1 MNRNKRIDRK
11 SLLIVCVVLTL
22 LLASQSVALAAS
34 AKFTA
39 SAPPG
44 GTNFP
49 SLVNYSLTKTGG
61 DNFSNAIDFPADVT
75 GNNVVS
81 EMNFQMEN
89 FSNSNFDGS
98 VSGNMMTVQDISS
111 AAASGGG
118 GGLDVWVDLDT
129 MLDPCT
135 NCVLDLDFAIPFKPS
150 FPYRTLMLLAAGPG
164 GQTVPIQAEG
174 TLRLA
179 LEFAD
184 DPVSPTRSFTL
195 ENTWSFNP
203 SMTTADLVRAIDTT
217 LQSTAFP
224 RDILHYEGLVD
235 GFPTIG
241 HDLSLRI
248 ISFRSTVETLELAHV
263 GFQMGVAMLGV
274 IPEPATGALAMLSLM
289 MLCHTRTRC
298 RRPAT

>member
-1 MNRNKRIDRK
+1 MKKYKRIDKK
-11 SLLIVCVVLTL
+11 SLIIVVIVTL
-22 LLASQSVALAAS
+22 LSVQTAALAAT

-39 SAPPG
+39 SAPAG

-61 DNFSNAIDFPADVT
+61 DNFSNAIDFPADVS
-75 GNNVVS
+75 GHNVVS

-89 FSNSNFDGS
+89 FSNSSFNGS

-129 MLDPCT
+129 MLDPCP
-135 NCVLDLDFAIPFKPS
+135 NCVLDLDFTIPFRPS
-150 FPYRTLMLLAAGPG
+150 FPFRTLMLLAAGPG
-164 GQTVPIQAEG
+164 GQTVPIQADG
-174 TLRLA
+174 ILRLA
-179 LEFAD
+179 LAFAD

-195 ENTWSFNP
+195 ENSWSFNP
-203 SMTTADLVRAIDTT
+203 SMTTADLIRAIHTS

-224 RDILHYEGLVD
+224 TDILHYEGLVD

-248 ISFRSTVETLELAHV
+248 ISFHSTVETLELAHA
-263 GFQMGVAMLGV
+263 GFSMGVAALGV
-274 IPEPATGALAMLSLM
+274 IPEPATLTLSTVQSHDARP
-289 MLCHTRTRC
+289 HTSQISSPRT
-298 RRPAT
+298 

>member
-1 MNRNKRIDRK
+1 MSKNKSIDRI
-11 SLLIVCVVLTL
+11 SLLAVCTVLTAL
-22 LLASQSVALAAS
+22 LPSQSVALAAS

-61 DNFSNAIDFPADVT
+61 DNFSNAIDFPADVS

-89 FSNSNFDGS
+89 FSNSSFDGS

-135 NCVLDLDFAIPFKPS
+135 NCVLDVDFTIPFKPS
-150 FPYRTLMLLAAGPG
+150 LPFRTVMLLAAGPV
-164 GQTVPIQAEG
+164 GQSVPIQSDG
-174 TLRLA
+174 TLSLA

-195 ENTWSFNP
+195 ESTWSFNP
-203 SMTTADLVRAIDTT
+203 SMTTADLIRAIDTT
-217 LQSTAFP
+217 LASTAFP

-241 HDLSLRI
+241 HDLSQRI

-274 IPEPATGALAMLSLM
+274 IPEPASGTLALLSLT
-289 MLCHTRTRC
+289 MLGHIRVKY
-298 RRPAT
+298 RRHGT